1 MLTENE
7 VTIFIILC
15 FFHQTC
21 NKLQLELAFYKML
34 LPFLGP
40 LGPLVLA
47 LYVCMYVCMSV
58 CNSHRLRYTETHI

>member
-47 LYVCMYVCMSV
+47 LYVSKSV
-58 CNSHRLRYTETHI
+58 CNTIEFHNTATS